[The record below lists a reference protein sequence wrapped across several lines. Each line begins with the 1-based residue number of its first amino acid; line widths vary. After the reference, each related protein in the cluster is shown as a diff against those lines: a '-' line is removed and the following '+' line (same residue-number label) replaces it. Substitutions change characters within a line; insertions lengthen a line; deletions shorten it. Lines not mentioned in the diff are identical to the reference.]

1 MKKRLLAA
9 IMAAILAVGGAFGFV
24 ACGDDKPNGG
34 NGNNTEQGGN
44 QGGNEKPSDIPVTEV
59 KLSKA
64 ELTLEEGESDTLT
77 TTVLPDN
84 ATNKTVIWRSS
95 EDSVATVKNGTVTAV
110 SKGTATITATA
121 GGKSSVCSVTVNGK
135 KIEAEGVKLN
145 KNLLYMQIGDIENLT
160 ATVSPANAT
169 EKDVAWNNTDDGII
183 AFNNGKVTA
192 LKTGKSTVTAT
203 VNGKSATCKIT
214 VIATK
219 GEGFTMP
226 EGGFD
231 TANQVEI
238 SFYHGFGSVQS
249 NVLKNYIEKFNKL
262 YPNIKINAQ
271 AVGRVE
277 DIRNQVLED
286 IKAGTAPDI
295 AYCYPEHVAEFNRF
309 EAVQALNGFLKNGE
323 YKDYKVKLADKS
335 EESLCFTQEQ
345 TNSFVEGYY
354 GEGTEYGDGSQMLS
368 LPLSKIAEVMYYNK
382 TFFDKHDLTVPETW
396 DEMEEVCKK
405 IKEIDKNS
413 IPIGCDS
420 ESNLFI
426 TMCEQLSSS
435 YTSATGDN
443 FLFDNDTNRSFVE
456 RIKGWYDKGYITT
469 AQCIGGMYTS
479 NLFTQQKA
487 YMVIGSSSGARHHIS
502 PKIDGEYSYETGISV
517 VPQFNPDKPKVISQG
532 PSVCIFKQDDPQRVL
547 ASWLFVKYLTANVD
561 FQAEFSSASNA
572 LPVLNYTTML
582 KNVTYAA
589 NLLTADGFKNLP
601 QFAALVG
608 LAQQEAYFTVPQFT
622 GSATARQE
630 VGNLMVSVLKGE
642 KTIDSAFKDA
652 VENCNK
658 SINDKNEQE

>member
-271 AVGRVE
+271 DR
-277 DIRNQVLED
+277 
-286 IKAGTAPDI
+286 K
-295 AYCYPEHVAEFNRF
+295 
-309 EAVQALNGFLKNGE
+309 
-323 YKDYKVKLADKS
+323 
-335 EESLCFTQEQ
+335 
-345 TNSFVEGYY
+345 
-354 GEGTEYGDGSQMLS
+354 
-368 LPLSKIAEVMYYNK
+368 
-382 TFFDKHDLTVPETW
+382 
-396 DEMEEVCKK
+396 
-405 IKEIDKNS
+405 
-413 IPIGCDS
+413 
-420 ESNLFI
+420 
-426 TMCEQLSSS
+426 
-435 YTSATGDN
+435 
-443 FLFDNDTNRSFVE
+443 
-456 RIKGWYDKGYITT
+456 
-469 AQCIGGMYTS
+469 
-479 NLFTQQKA
+479 
-487 YMVIGSSSGARHHIS
+487 
-502 PKIDGEYSYETGISV
+502 SV
-517 VPQFNPDKPKVISQG
+517 V
-532 PSVCIFKQDDPQRVL
+532 
-547 ASWLFVKYLTANVD
+547 
-561 FQAEFSSASNA
+561 
-572 LPVLNYTTML
+572 
-582 KNVTYAA
+582 
-589 NLLTADGFKNLP
+589 
-601 QFAALVG
+601 
-608 LAQQEAYFTVPQFT
+608 
-622 GSATARQE
+622 
-630 VGNLMVSVLKGE
+630 
-642 KTIDSAFKDA
+642 
-652 VENCNK
+652 
-658 SINDKNEQE
+658 

>member
-1 MKKRLLAA
+1 M
-9 IMAAILAVGGAFGFV
+9 
-24 ACGDDKPNGG
+24 
-34 NGNNTEQGGN
+34 
-44 QGGNEKPSDIPVTEV
+44 
-59 KLSKA
+59 
-64 ELTLEEGESDTLT
+64 
-77 TTVLPDN
+77 
-84 ATNKTVIWRSS
+84 
-95 EDSVATVKNGTVTAV
+95 
-110 SKGTATITATA
+110 
-121 GGKSSVCSVTVNGK
+121 NGK

-169 EKDVAWNNTDDGII
+169 EKDVAWSNTDDGII

-277 DIRNQVLED
+277 DICNQVLED

-405 IKEIDKNS
+405 IKQIDKNS

-487 YMVIGSSSGARHHIS
+487 YMVIGSSSGAKHHIS

-532 PSVCIFKQDDPQRVL
+532 PSVCIFKQEDPQRVL
-547 ASWLFVKYLTANVD
+547 ASWLFVKYLTTNVD
-561 FQAEFSSASNA
+561 FQAEFSLAGNS
-572 LPVLNYTTML
+572 LPVLNYTTMFQNIL
-582 KNVTYAA
+582 YAS
-589 NLLTADGFKNLP
+589 NLLTADGFENLP
-601 QFAALVG
+601 KFAALVG

-630 VGNLMVSVLKGE
+630 VGSLIVSVLKGE